1 MQTHN
6 TNTAHEA
13 QAQVQVQGSRGKQ
26 VGATV
31 SAEHYAIIERMAK
44 QDKRSVSNLV
54 SIMIEDFLERLTQ
67 AQSTQLGN

>member
-13 QAQVQVQGSRGKQ
+13 QVQVQGSRGRQ

-67 AQSTQLGN
+67 AQSTNILGN